1 MNSDRELVLP
11 GVLGVV
17 LVMAGLIGVRSLA
30 DAQQG
35 EKARAQE
42 ARPEAVRPAVPNQ

>member
-1 MNSDRELVLP
+1 MSSDRELVLP

-17 LVMAGLIGVRSLA
+17 LVMAGLIGVRGLA

-35 EKARAQE
+35 EKARPLDMK
-42 ARPEAVRPAVPNQ
+42 PEAVRPAVPQQ